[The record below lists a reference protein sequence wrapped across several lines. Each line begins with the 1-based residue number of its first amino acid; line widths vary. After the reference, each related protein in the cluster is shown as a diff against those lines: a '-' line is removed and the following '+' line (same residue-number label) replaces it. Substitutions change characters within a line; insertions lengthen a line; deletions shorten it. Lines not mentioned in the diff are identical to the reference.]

1 MYCTVQYSYCLLKI
15 KELVVNKL
23 QVDVYRNP
31 HKELRKGMFEL
42 SLRAAQATQDAEI
55 AEVIQ
60 LAGEVFKRLHHHA
73 HAEETYLHP
82 IIRPNMLELLDNL
95 EVDHHAQ
102 DAQLAHLQETL
113 VQLSLEQG
121 SEARTLLMQEFYSAL
136 NQFIGHYL
144 VHLAQEEKML
154 PLLWQRCQPH
164 ELFAVMAAFK
174 CLQEPDQFPHIMAI
188 IKQNLDECEMAA
200 MFSVMRQRLGEFIF
214 ARVFKAACALNDGVR
229 PSI

>member
-1 MYCTVQYSYCLLKI
+1 M
-15 KELVVNKL
+15 NKL
-23 QVDVYRNP
+23 QIDVYRNP
-31 HKELRKGMFEL
+31 HKDLRKGMFEL
-42 SLRAAQATQDAEI
+42 SIKAAQATQDAEI

-60 LAGEVFKRLHHHA
+60 LAEEVFKRLHHHA
-73 HAEETYLHP
+73 HSEETYLHP

-95 EVDHHAQ
+95 EVAHHAQ

-113 VQLSLEQG
+113 AQLSLEQG

-144 VHLAQEEKML
+144 VHLAEEEKML

-174 CLQEPDQFPHIMAI
+174 CLEEPEQFPHIMALV
-188 IKQNLDECEMAA
+188 KQNLDEHEMNA
-200 MFSVMRQRLGEFIF
+200 MFLVMQQRLGESIF
-214 ARVFKAACALNDGVR
+214 ERVFEAACRLI
-229 PSI
+229 PS